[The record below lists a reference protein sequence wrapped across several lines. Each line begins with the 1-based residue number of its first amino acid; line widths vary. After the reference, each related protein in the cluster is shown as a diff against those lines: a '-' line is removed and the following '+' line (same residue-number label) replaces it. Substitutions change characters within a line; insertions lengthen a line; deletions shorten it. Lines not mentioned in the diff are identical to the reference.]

1 MGWIRDIKHGFR
13 NLYAWLPL
21 IWKDRD
27 WDHGF
32 LFEMLQFK
40 LSRME
45 KCLRNGIHL
54 HADETADKVK
64 LCVLLLDR
72 INKDEYHEMV
82 FKHHDK
88 KWGETDLTFTKCKDN
103 PEMSELH
110 ISRENVNSEEDKEQE
125 RKEYRAIMK
134 RPDELMQQD
143 IDMLFET
150 MRKHIRGWW
159 D

>member
-1 MGWIRDIKHGFR
+1 MHRLRDFNNGLK
-13 NLYAWLPL
+13 NLIVWFPL

-40 LSRME
+40 LTRME

-54 HADETADKVK
+54 YADKTADKVK
-64 LCVLLLDR
+64 LCTFLLDR
-72 INKDEYHEMV
+72 IIKDEYYDMV
-82 FKHHDK
+82 FKDHKK
-88 KWGETDLTFTKCKDN
+88 KWGEADLQCSDCKDK
-103 PEMSELH
+103 EGYSELR
-110 ISRENVNSEEDKEQE
+110 ITRPNVKTPEDNEQE

-143 IDMLFET
+143 IDMLFEI
-150 MRKHIRGWW
+150 MRKHIREWW